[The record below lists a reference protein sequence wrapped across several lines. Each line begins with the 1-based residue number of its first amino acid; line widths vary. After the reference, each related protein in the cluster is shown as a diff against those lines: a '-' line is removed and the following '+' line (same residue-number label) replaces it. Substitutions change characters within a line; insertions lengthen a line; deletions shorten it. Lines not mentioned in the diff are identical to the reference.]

1 MSALERFVRRNYS
14 ARTRREGLPAKPGPS
29 PLRLVE
35 DDSSR
40 SLIRGRPK
48 EIMNK
53 LLTPTI
59 SHFSFDGTG
68 LPFSRKSPS
77 PRTQSTESLHSND
90 SAGDDNWDKAALLNL
105 SDSVRASI
113 RHDESLGVDAGK
125 LSAFLETIIRDEE
138 RKHPTMT
145 FEIIEYARLDKLLEE
160 LLHFSGL
167 MKAAS
172 HTVELPLRFRVDIS
186 HSKKLRVLWRHRFR
200 EQYAMIDQLR
210 CAVMVKGG
218 RLKEVSFTSAV
229 AYDLGMW
236 QTAATNNQVGADEG
250 NQVFE
255 PGHWWLN
262 IVCAQRDGIVGA
274 PLEKATSGRYGIT
287 ALPLLTGREEQISRH
302 ITKYIREGGPKDM
315 HIPLIS
321 QVGQQIRVL
330 RGYRLKSVFA
340 PQAGLRYD
348 GLYIIRQYGTK
359 MNEMTNIYRLELTL
373 ERVANQKAI
382 EELGRI
388 PKPSQLDDWKLYAKL
403 EGDKIKLT
411 EGDAK
416 FFEWSVQREEE
427 RLDREDYKRD
437 CEFRASF
444 S

>member
-1 MSALERFVRRNYS
+1 MLTDS
-14 ARTRREGLPAKPGPS
+14 PAA
-29 PLRLVE
+29 
-35 DDSSR
+35 
-40 SLIRGRPK
+40 
-48 EIMNK
+48 
-53 LLTPTI
+53 
-59 SHFSFDGTG
+59 
-68 LPFSRKSPS
+68 
-77 PRTQSTESLHSND
+77 QSTESLQSDD
-90 SAGDDNWDKAALLNL
+90 SADEPWDKAALLKL

-113 RHDESLGVDAGK
+113 RHDESLGPDASK
-125 LSAFLETIIRDEE
+125 LSAFLEAVIKDEE
-138 RKHPTMT
+138 RKHPTMSFDT
-145 FEIIEYARLDKLLEE
+145 IEHARLDKLLEE

-172 HTVELPLRFRVDIS
+172 HKVELPLRFRVDIA

-200 EQYAMIDQLR
+200 EQYVMIDQLR

-236 QTAATNNQVGADEG
+236 QTASSNLVGAEEG
-250 NQVFE
+250 NQTFE

-262 IVCAQRDGIVGA
+262 IVCAQRDGIVGG
-274 PLEKATSGRYGIT
+274 PMEKATSGLYGIT
-287 ALPLLTGREEQISRH
+287 ALPLLTGREEIQSRNPNFV
-302 ITKYIREGGPKDM
+302 KYIREGGPLDM

-321 QVGQQIRVL
+321 KVGRQIRVL

-348 GLYIIRQYGTK
+348 GLYTIRQYGTK
-359 MNEMTNIYRLELTL
+359 LNELTNIHRLELTL
-373 ERVANQKAI
+373 ERVEGQKAM
-382 EELGRI
+382 EQLNRF
-388 PKPSQLDDWKLYAKL
+388 PKPSQLDDWRLYEKL

-416 FFEWSVQREEE
+416 FFEWSVQRDQDRRE
-427 RLDREDYKRD
+427 REDYKRD

>member
-1 MSALERFVRRNYS
+1 MLTDF
-14 ARTRREGLPAKPGPS
+14 PAA
-29 PLRLVE
+29 
-35 DDSSR
+35 
-40 SLIRGRPK
+40 
-48 EIMNK
+48 
-53 LLTPTI
+53 
-59 SHFSFDGTG
+59 
-68 LPFSRKSPS
+68 
-77 PRTQSTESLHSND
+77 QSTESLQSDD
-90 SAGDDNWDKAALLNL
+90 SGDDVWDKAALLKL

-113 RHDESLGVDAGK
+113 RHDESLGPDASK
-125 LSAFLETIIRDEE
+125 LSAFLEAIIRDEE
-138 RKHPTMT
+138 RKHPTMN
-145 FEIIEYARLDKLLEE
+145 FETIEYARLDKLLEE

-172 HTVELPLRFRVDIS
+172 HTVELPLRFRVDIA

-200 EQYAMIDQLR
+200 EQYVMIDQLR

-236 QTAATNNQVGADEG
+236 QTAATSNLVGAIEG

-287 ALPLLTGREEQISRH
+287 ALPLLTGREELISRRAH
-302 ITKYIREGGPKDM
+302 VIKYIREGGPMDM

-340 PQAGLRYD
+340 PQAGVRYD

-359 MNEMTNIYRLELTL
+359 MNETTSIHRLELTL
-373 ERVANQKAI
+373 ERVAHQKAMQDL
-382 EELGRI
+382 ERF
-388 PKPSQLDDWKLYAKL
+388 PKPSQLDDWRLYEKL
-403 EGDKIKLT
+403 EGDKIKLI

-416 FFEWSVQREEE
+416 FFEWTVQRETEKQ
-427 RLDREDYKRD
+427 DREDYKRD

>member
-1 MSALERFVRRNYS
+1 MLTDS
-14 ARTRREGLPAKPGPS
+14 PAA
-29 PLRLVE
+29 
-35 DDSSR
+35 
-40 SLIRGRPK
+40 
-48 EIMNK
+48 
-53 LLTPTI
+53 
-59 SHFSFDGTG
+59 
-68 LPFSRKSPS
+68 
-77 PRTQSTESLHSND
+77 QSTESLHSDD
-90 SAGDDNWDKAALLNL
+90 SAGDDNWDKVALLNL

-172 HTVELPLRFRVDIS
+172 HTVELPLRFRVDIA

-255 PGHWWLN
+255 PG
-262 IVCAQRDGIVGA
+262 Q
-274 PLEKATSGRYGIT
+274 Y
-287 ALPLLTGREEQISRH
+287 
-302 ITKYIREGGPKDM
+302 
-315 HIPLIS
+315 
-321 QVGQQIRVL
+321 
-330 RGYRLKSVFA
+330 VF
-340 PQAGLRYD
+340 
-348 GLYIIRQYGTK
+348 
-359 MNEMTNIYRLELTL
+359 
-373 ERVANQKAI
+373 
-382 EELGRI
+382 
-388 PKPSQLDDWKLYAKL
+388 
-403 EGDKIKLT
+403 
-411 EGDAK
+411 
-416 FFEWSVQREEE
+416 
-427 RLDREDYKRD
+427 
-437 CEFRASF
+437 
-444 S
+444 